1 MGRELA
7 RKGVEREL
15 ITVPGGVHGLGG
27 TDPAV
32 LADFR
37 RPFLAEHLQA

>member
-27 TDPAV
+27 TYTAV
-32 LADFR
+32 LAGILW
-37 RPFLAEHLQA
+37 PILAEHHQA